1 MDFDDDGYDGGLYV
15 CDETEGIW
23 KEVEMI
29 LSIEENGRV
38 DFNEWSW

>member
-1 MDFDDDGYDGGLYV
+1 MDFDDGYDGGLYV
-15 CDETEGIW
+15 CDEIDDIW

>member
-1 MDFDDDGYDGGLYV
+1 MDFDDGYDGGLYV
-15 CDETEGIW
+15 CDETESIW